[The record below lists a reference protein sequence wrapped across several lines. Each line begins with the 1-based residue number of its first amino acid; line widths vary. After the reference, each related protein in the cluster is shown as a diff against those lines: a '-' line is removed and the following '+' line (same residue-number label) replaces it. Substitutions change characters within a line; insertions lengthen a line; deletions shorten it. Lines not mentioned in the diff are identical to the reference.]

1 MCPKFFI
8 LNRKINI
15 AIDGHSSCGKSTLAK
30 QLAAALG
37 YIYIDSGAMYR
48 SVALY
53 YIENEIDVKNKEA
66 AVKALDEIQI
76 DIKSVE
82 SQFRILLN
90 GVDVTKR
97 IIAIDVSSIVS
108 EVAAISEVRRK
119 LVAIQKQLG
128 EEKGVVMDG
137 RDIGTVVFP
146 EAELKIFV
154 TANIDVR
161 TQRRFLELKEKG
173 MSTSIEIVKEN
184 LEHRDHIDSTREDS
198 PLMQADDAILIDN
211 SYMRKDEQLYLVD
224 KMAREFIASLD

>member
-1 MCPKFFI
+1 M
-8 LNRKINI
+8 NRKINI

-173 MSTSIEIVKEN
+173 MSTSIDIVKEN